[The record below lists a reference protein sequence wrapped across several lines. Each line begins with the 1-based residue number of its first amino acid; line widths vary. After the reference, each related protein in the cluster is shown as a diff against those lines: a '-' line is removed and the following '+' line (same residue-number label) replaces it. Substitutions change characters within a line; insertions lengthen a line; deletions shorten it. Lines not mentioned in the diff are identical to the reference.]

1 VQHLVNKSVFILRE
15 VRAKYKNPALLWA
28 GGKDSTLMIYLA
40 KMAFFDDVPFPCLLL
55 DTTYQFRETYHFLNM
70 VANMWNLDFRRV
82 RNNEALAKKTDP
94 QTNRFECCTN
104 LKTINLE
111 KTIEKNGYDAILVGI
126 RWDEHGMRAK
136 EYEFSDRDWSPKHI
150 RIHPILHWSLDDV
163 WKYTK
168 QENIP
173 YNPMY
178 DYDLDGLVYKS
189 IGCYPCT
196 KPINPSETER
206 SGRAQ
211 DKESEEVMERL
222 RALGY
227 M

>member
-1 VQHLVNKSVFILRE
+1 MQHLLNKSIHILRE
-15 VRAKYKNPALLWA
+15 TRAKYKNPAILWA

-40 KMAFFDDVPFPCLLL
+40 KMAFFDEIPFPCIFL
-55 DTTYQFRETYHFLNM
+55 DTTYQFKETYNFLNT
-70 VANMWNLDFRRV
+70 VSKMWNLDLKRV
-82 RNNEALAKKTDP
+82 RNVEALTKNIGPEKD
-94 QTNRFECCTN
+94 RFACCTN

-126 RWDEHGMRAK
+126 RWDEHEMRAK
-136 EYEFSDRDWSPKHI
+136 EYEFSDRDWYPEHI
-150 RIHPILHWSLDDV
+150 RVHPILHWSVDDV
-163 WKYTK
+163 WRYIK

-173 YNPMY
+173 YNPLY
-178 DYDLDGLVYKS
+178 DYNINGLAYKS

-196 KPINPSETER
+196 KPIKPIEPER

-211 DKESEEVMERL
+211 DKEKEEVMERL

>member
-1 VQHLVNKSVFILRE
+1 MQHLVNKSVYVLRE
-15 VRAKYKNPALLWA
+15 ARAKYKNPAILWA

-40 KMAFFDDVPFPCLLL
+40 KIAFFDEIPFPCVFL
-55 DTTYQFRETYHFLNM
+55 DTTYQFKETYNFLSA
-70 VANMWNLDFRRV
+70 VSKMWNLDLRRV
-82 RNNEALAKKTDP
+82 RNVEALAKNIGPEKD
-94 QTNRFECCTN
+94 RFECCTN

-126 RWDEHGMRAK
+126 RWDEHEMRGK
-136 EYEFSDRDWSPKHI
+136 EYEFSDRDWYPEHV
-150 RIHPILHWSLDDV
+150 RVHPILHWSVDDV
-163 WKYTK
+163 WRYTE

-173 YNPMY
+173 YNPLY
-178 DYDLDGLVYKS
+178 DYNIKGLGYKS

-196 KPINPSETER
+196 KPIKPIEPER

-211 DKESEEVMERL
+211 DKEKKEVMERL